1 MAKATQSAREKALAA
16 MSNPSKPPVAPSG
29 TSGMADFRQLDQ
41 ASSLMPAPAYTPPKE
56 SIVSLLKRTVGSGA
70 LGFLEGAAS
79 LQDKISIADEL
90 SARMNKDFGT
100 NYTPAPL
107 ITPTQAKNMESSLGL
122 KGTLAENI
130 WRGIGEETPSILA
143 SYGAVG
149 AASKIP
155 AIGKFLTGSGKAL
168 ETGRRGVAAGALYT
182 PLANDNPAAKDY
194 VTNMALFGVGDM
206 AVTGALGAIGKGIGK
221 LKGGKAVDD
230 VAKAIDEPPDIE
242 LKIEKPSYAPWVNE
256 DLIKANNVAKEQNI
270 VKSMTAERNPFEGMY
285 ENQYSQIAPDYIPP
299 QGVKSDFY
307 ANPLGSISRNP
318 SRLALPSGEQP
329 LMLPKAESPKMLPEG
344 TQTDWF
350 VDQYGNI
357 RNTPETP
364 LMLGAGRA
372 DTPSINLKGKKGNIK
387 YPEAIEESYK
397 AIADANERIASR
409 TEVRK
414 NWNQLGSIGKSE
426 YNPLDDVQDLVIIGA
441 NKIKIKGLQY
451 AEWAKEMVAEYG
463 EIIRENLPYIW
474 HRSKELNLNGETK
487 IKLDGVER
495 LVRQADNELPKANTQ
510 AEAVNATTGKI
521 EPSQVKSMQEGGK
534 ERGFSAN
541 TRTDANNPAVLRE
554 SFDDDPLMYNQLANK
569 ETLAKARAVF
579 DQGYESALSQLN
591 DLTERM
597 QPEAAPLAKMLAR
610 QASEAGNVEGAR
622 EIIATVAA
630 KLTQAGQFGQAAKI
644 LRDADPETFMLSI
657 NKQLRDLNKE
667 GKSIYGDKWKE
678 VKLKPDELD
687 MVGKIERGN
696 QKAYDEVLET
706 IRKRI
711 ANELPASAMEKV
723 NAWRHMAML
732 LNPKTQVRN
741 IGGNLIMAGMRQSSK
756 QISALMQKW
765 ILPAEQRTQVWK
777 VQDDYLKLAKD
788 HFEANKK
795 DLLAQGNKYI
805 ENIKL
810 NMPDKRV
817 YANDTLEATRK
828 LTYKLL
834 EMGDVPFYRKAY
846 INRLASYA
854 QAKGIKNFA
863 DLPEDA
869 FKTAQREAEQATY
882 KDASGLAEYLNK
894 AKNPDP
900 NAGLGAKAGA
910 LVLEAAMPFTKTP
923 INIIKRGI
931 QYSPVSIINGL
942 HMMTKNKQAAA
953 EGIDELAK
961 GLTGT
966 AIIGLG
972 YLLASDD
979 ILTGKAA
986 EDADMK
992 AYNANTGNAPFS
1004 VMGKFTYDWAMPF
1017 SVPLAIGVEVYNAI
1031 KGTKD
1036 EAKMK
1041 TAVEQNDTEKLM
1053 ALAELASTMI
1063 YSALA
1068 ASTDTAFNMSVM
1080 KSLKSILGNP
1090 QGVAEGLSQLP
1101 QNYASQFM
1109 PTALGQLAGVVD
1121 PTVRQTYVKGNM
1133 VESAKNTL
1141 INKVP
1146 FASRTLEPKQ
1156 TPFGED
1162 VKRLSNPLGRL
1173 AAQTVIPGNIAVNQN
1188 IDPAIDAELRRLN
1201 EYGFTKQFPTM
1212 TPNYIEKTKDH
1223 PKITLTQEEATQYQK
1238 RTGQLTQAEFKKI
1251 INSYAYINTDDDEKK
1266 ADMLADAI
1274 KDAKAQAK
1282 AEILAEKGY
1291 KVKSKSNGFYTPW

>member
-1 MAKATQSAREKALAA
+1 MAKVKKSALALGNEA
-16 MSNPSKPPVAPSG
+16 INNPVIAPSG
-29 TSGMADFRQLDQ
+29 TSGMGDFRQLDQ
-41 ASSLMPAPAYTPPKE
+41 ASLSQPIPQYTPKNQTIGENAFLVNAFPIKQSDNVAVKGVKGLGNIAFSTLDAPFELARKLSLQGGSILTGQGIQKDLPKNTTFAKN
-56 SIVSLLKRTVGSGA
+56 LLFPA
-70 LGFLEGAAS
+70 LGENAQKSFESFQEKHPTLGGLAEMGI
-79 LQDKISIADEL
+79 DTIAD
-90 SARMNKDFGT
+90 
-100 NYTPAPL
+100 P
-107 ITPTQAKNMESSLGL
+107 SL
-122 KGTLAENI
+122 
-130 WRGIGEETPSILA
+130 
-143 SYGAVG
+143 Y
-149 AASKIP
+149 
-155 AIGKFLTGSGKAL
+155 
-168 ETGRRGVAAGALYT
+168 
-182 PLANDNPAAKDY
+182 
-194 VTNMALFGVGDM
+194 FGVGVGKNL
-206 AVTGALGAIGKGIGK
+206 ASKSKELGVLGKDFK
-221 LKGGKAVDD
+221 RTSTVKQLDEV
-230 VAKAIDEPPDIE
+230 IDEPPDIE
-242 LKIEKPSYAPWVNE
+242 LKIDKPEYAPWVRE
-256 DLIKANNVAKEQNI
+256 DLINANNVAREKNI
-270 VKSMTAERNPFEGMY
+270 IKSLTAEQNPFEGMY
-285 ENQYSQIAPDYIPP
+285 ENQYSPMAPDYIPP
-299 QGVKSDFY
+299 QGVKPDFY
-307 ANPLGSISRNP
+307 ANPLGRISKTP
-318 SRLALPSGEQP
+318 ERLALPAGKQPLMIEGKQP
-329 LMLPKAESPKMLPEG
+329 LMLKEG
-344 TQTDWF
+344 VKPDWHA
-350 VDQYGNI
+350 DPYGNI
-357 RNTPETP
+357 RTTSETP
-364 LMLGAGRA
+364 KMLGAGKP
-372 DTPSINLKGKKGNIK
+372 DTPLINLKGKKGNIQ
-387 YPEAIEESYK
+387 YPEKIELEYK
-397 AIADANERIASR
+397 RIADANERIASR
-409 TEVRK
+409 AEARK
-414 NWNQLGSIGKSE
+414 EWNTKGTAQFGGNGYK
-426 YNPLDDVQDLVIIGA
+426 PLDDVQDLIIIGA
-441 NKIKIKGLQY
+441 SKIKIKGMQY
-451 AEWAKEMVAEYG
+451 SEWAKEMLSEYG
-463 EIIRENLPYIW
+463 EIIKENLPYIW
-474 HRSKELNLNGETK
+474 HRAKELNLHGETK
-487 IKLDGVER
+487 IKFEGAEI
-495 LVRQADNELPKANTQ
+495 LVKQADSELPKGNLQ
-510 AEAVNATTGKI
+510 ENIKKATTGKI

-610 QASEAGNVEGAR
+610 QASEAGNIEGAR

-630 KLTQAGQFGQAAKI
+630 KLTQAGQFGQAARI

-657 NKQLRDLNKE
+657 SKQLKKLNQE
-667 GKSIYGDKWKE
+667 GAKIYGKKWKDVDLTPE
-678 VKLKPDELD
+678 EIG
-687 MVGKIERGN
+687 MVNKIERGN
-696 QKAYDEVLET
+696 QKAYDEALEMV
-706 IRKRI
+706 RKRI
-711 ANELPASAMEKV
+711 ANELPSSAMEKV

-741 IGGNLIMAGMRQSSK
+741 IGGNVIMAGMRQSSK

-765 ILPAEQRTQVWK
+765 ILPAEKRTQVWK
-777 VQDDYLKLAKD
+777 VNDDYLKLAED

-817 YANDTLEATRK
+817 YTNEALESTRK

-834 EMGDVPFYRKAY
+834 EMGDIPFYRKAY

-869 FKTAQREAEQATY
+869 FKTARREAEQATY

-910 LVLEAAMPFTKTP
+910 VVLEAAIPFTKTP
-923 INIIKRGI
+923 INLIKRGI
-931 QYSPVSIINGL
+931 QYSPVSIVNGL
-942 HMMTKNKQAAA
+942 NMMAKNKKAAA

-972 YLLASDD
+972 YLLAGDG

-992 AYNANTGNAPFS
+992 AYNVNTGNAPFS
-1004 VMGKFTYDWAMPF
+1004 IMGKFTYDWAMPF

-1036 EAKMK
+1036 EAKLK

-1121 PTVRQTYVKGNM
+1121 PTVRQAYVKGNM

-1223 PKITLTQEEATQYQK
+1223 PKITLSQEESTQYQK
-1238 RTGQLTQAEFKKI
+1238 RTGQLTQAEFTKI

-1282 AEILAEKGY
+1282 AEILKKKGY
-1291 KVKSKSNGFYTPW
+1291 KVKGSSSSGYFKPW